1 MQQREATLRDR
12 LQFTAWKRGR
22 AVEGT
27 GLENRRR
34 GNPFVS
40 SNLTASATFFLRRRL
55 TAWPHTLQFPRKRS
69 GLGRLLAYVVSC
81 RLTPHEYGQSPR
93 H

>member
-1 MQQREATLRDR
+1 MQQRRVLEHDR

-40 SNLTASATFFLRRRL
+40 SNLTASAKFIATLVQQLFAGMAVAVGLDDDL
-55 TAWPHTLQFPRKRS
+55 AHTRFSLFRHARPCET
-69 GLGRLLAYVVSC
+69 GLAR
-81 RLTPHEYGQSPR
+81 QS
-93 H
+93 